1 MVFTKVDPLDP
12 TRAFTFDL
20 RVRPD
25 NTYAG
30 ERQGMVAVFLSRDPS
45 GVPFAARRHGRRA
58 ANGTPDGCWE
68 EGCWVSR

>member
-12 TRAFTFDL
+12 KRAFTFDL

-30 ERQGMVAVFLSRDPS
+30 ERQGMVAVLLRRDPS
-45 GVPFAARRHGRRA
+45 GVAFAARRRVRRMRSPPGA
-58 ANGTPDGCWE
+58 CAPSCNTP
-68 EGCWVSR
+68 